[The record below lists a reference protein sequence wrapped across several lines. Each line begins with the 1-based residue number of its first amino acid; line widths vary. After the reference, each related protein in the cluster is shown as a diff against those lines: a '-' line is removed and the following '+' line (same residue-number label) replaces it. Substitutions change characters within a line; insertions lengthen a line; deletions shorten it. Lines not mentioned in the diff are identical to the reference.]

1 MIKNKDLEAF
11 NNSEDAKRVN
21 MLMSA
26 AYLLFTEAMNITEEL
41 NDILSKRNLS
51 VGIFKHHHRSLN
63 KSFDI
68 YHADFKSMI
77 KRPEEKENFIID
89 FEQFDKEFRKFAKLY
104 IK

>member
-51 VGIFKHHHRSLN
+51 VGI
-63 KSFDI
+63 
-68 YHADFKSMI
+68 
-77 KRPEEKENFIID
+77 
-89 FEQFDKEFRKFAKLY
+89 
-104 IK
+104 